1 MAELELL
8 TPTLPKLSLASNG
21 KSAVT
26 KTPATGKDVIAF
38 AKKEGLKVVD
48 VKFID
53 LPGTWQHFTVPL
65 SELEADTFVD
75 GLGFDGSSIRGF
87 QAIHESDMLLIPDPK
102 TALIDPACAI
112 PTLSLVCNVVDP
124 VNRQPYTRD
133 PRYVAQKAEAY
144 LTSTGI
150 ATKSYFGPEAEFFI
164 FDSVRFDQN
173 QHEGYYHVDSDEGI
187 WNSGRANNG
196 TNNLGNRTRNKEGY
210 FPTAPA
216 DTLQDIRSEIV
227 LRMIEAGIQVETHH
241 HEVATAGQCEIDMR
255 FDSLTN
261 MADKLMLYKYIIKNV
276 ARAHGKTATFMPK
289 PLFGDNGSGMHVH
302 QSLWNDEGPLF
313 YDAKGYAQLSQ
324 MALWYIGGLLKHAP
338 ALLAILAPTTNSY
351 RRLVPGYEAP
361 VNLVYS
367 QRNRSAAVRIP
378 MYSVSPKAKRIEFR
392 PPDPTCNP
400 YLAFSAM
407 LLAGL
412 DGIQNK
418 IDPGSPSDF
427 DLYESE
433 EGKHVKQVPGS
444 LAETLTALE
453 NDHEFLL
460 KGDVFTNDLIET
472 YIAMKRAKD
481 VDPVRLRPH
490 PYEFFLYYDA

>member
-1 MAELELL
+1 MTELELA
-8 TPTLPKLSLASNG
+8 TPTLPKLSLSKNGNGASP
-21 KSAVT
+21 
-26 KTPATGKDVIAF
+26 KTFEEGKDVIEF
-38 AKKEGLKVVD
+38 AKSQGLKVVD
-48 VKFID
+48 VKFVD

-65 SELEADTFVD
+65 GELEEDTFVS

-102 TALIDPACAI
+102 TAVVDPACAI

-124 VNRQPYTRD
+124 VKRQPYTRD
-133 PRYVAQKAEAY
+133 PRYVAQKAEKY
-144 LTSTGI
+144 LKSTGI
-150 ATKSYFGPEAEFFI
+150 ATTSFFGPEAEFFI
-164 FDSVRFDQN
+164 FDSIRYDQN
-173 QHEGYYHVDSDEGI
+173 QYSGYYFIDSDEGI
-187 WNSGRANNG
+187 WNSGRENNG
-196 TNNLGNRTRNKEGY
+196 TKNLGNRTRNKEGY
-210 FPTAPA
+210 FPVAPA

-227 LRMIEAGIQVETHH
+227 LRMMEAGIAVETHH

-261 MADKLMLYKYIIKNV
+261 MADKLLLYKYIVKNV

-289 PLFGDNGSGMHVH
+289 PLYGDNGSGMHCH
-302 QSLWNDEGPLF
+302 QSLWKDNEPLF
-313 YDAKGYAQLSQ
+313 FDANGYAQLSQ
-324 MALWYIGGLLKHAP
+324 TALWYIGGLLKHAP
-338 ALLAILAPTTNSY
+338 ALLALLAPTTNSY
-351 RRLVPGYEAP
+351 RRLVPGFEAP

-392 PPDPTCNP
+392 PPDASCNP
-400 YLAFSAM
+400 YLAFAAM

-418 IDPGSPSDF
+418 IDPGQPMDM

-444 LAETLTALE
+444 LSETLKALE
-453 NDHEFLL
+453 DDHQFLL
-460 KGDVFTNDLIET
+460 KGDVFTQDLIDT